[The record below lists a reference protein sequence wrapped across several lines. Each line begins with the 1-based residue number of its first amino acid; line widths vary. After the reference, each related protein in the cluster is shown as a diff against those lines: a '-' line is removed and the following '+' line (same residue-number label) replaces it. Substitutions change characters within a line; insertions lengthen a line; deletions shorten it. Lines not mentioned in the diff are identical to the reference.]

1 MYLVTKENI
10 DLNKN
15 LYNFEKLDKNCQ
27 FNNNKPPKLSM
38 QEKNFLSHLLSS
50 SYHLYKLMNDD
61 VSLKAHLLNRLSIYW
76 QNGDITTTTY
86 INLTE
91 SLLLQQFVYKYYHET
106 YLVNFSIDI

>member
-1 MYLVTKENI
+1 MTKDNI
-10 DLNKN
+10 DLNKD

-27 FNNNKPPKLSM
+27 FNNKLPKLSM

-76 QNGDITTTTY
+76 ENGDIPTTTY
-86 INLTE
+86 INLTK